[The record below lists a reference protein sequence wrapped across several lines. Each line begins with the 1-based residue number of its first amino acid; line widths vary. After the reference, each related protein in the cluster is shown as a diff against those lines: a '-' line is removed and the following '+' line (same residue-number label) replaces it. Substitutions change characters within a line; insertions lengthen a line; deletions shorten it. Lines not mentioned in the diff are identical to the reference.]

1 MTYRT
6 SPLRAH
12 LEAEQ
17 MAGDRRTIDYVARRA
32 AVLDVM
38 SMEEIREAAQ
48 RVAKAVRPSQAPTRG
63 RVAGAAE
70 REIYDAL
77 ARRSNG

>member
-1 MTYRT
+1 MRYRV

-12 LEAEQ
+12 LEAEK
-17 MAGDRRTIDYVARRA
+17 MAGDRRKIDYVARRA